1 MPALRGRELAA
12 YVLFSTLWSSNWLV
26 IRFALA
32 DVPPFLFAGARLVL
46 ASALLSAIV
55 YLRRREPVS
64 PRQIRFIALVGF
76 LQIGVSYA
84 CVYTALQWIESGLAA
99 LLFATFAL
107 WVGIFAHPGLPDERL
122 TLRAV
127 TAALLGVAGVAVIQG
142 PAIGRALAGRP
153 GSLAL
158 GGALMIVSSLVS
170 AWAVV
175 LIKKHL
181 KGVPAFSNV
190 LGQSLVAAVV
200 LLLAAAALER
210 SASPRWTPTAVGAVA
225 YLGIVGTL
233 TFVGTQWLVPRV
245 SAAVV
250 GSFPLINTVLVL
262 LWGRLLGGESLTG
275 AMIVGGALILTGL
288 ALVTLAPAPEP
299 RAVS

>member
-12 YVLFSTLWSSNWLV
+12 YVLFSALWSSNWLV

-32 DVPPFLFAGARLVL
+32 DVPPFLFAGLRLVL
-46 ASALLSAIV
+46 ASALLGAIV
-55 YLRRREPVS
+55 FFRRREPVS
-64 PRQIRFIALVGF
+64 PRQMRFIALVGF

-99 LLFATFAL
+99 LLFSTFAL
-107 WVGIFAHPGLPDERL
+107 WVGIFAHLGLPGERL
-122 TLRAV
+122 TFRAV
-127 TAALLGVAGVAVIQG
+127 AAALLGVAGVAIIQG
-142 PAIGRALAGRP
+142 PAVSRALAGRP
-153 GSLAL
+153 GPLAI
-158 GGALMIVSSLVS
+158 GGGLMIVSSLVS

-190 LGQSLVAAVV
+190 LGQSLVAATV
-200 LLLAAAALER
+200 LLLAAAAVER
-210 SASPRWTPTAVGAVA
+210 TVSPRWTPMAIGGVA

-233 TFVGTQWLVPRV
+233 TFVGTQWLVARV
-245 SAAVV
+245 PAAVV

-262 LWGRLLGGESLTG
+262 LWGRLLGAESLTG
-275 AMIVGGALILTGL
+275 GMMAGGALILTGV
-288 ALVTLAPAPEP
+288 ALVTLAPVPEP
-299 RAVS
+299 KAAA